1 METKLK
7 SFKVNNND
15 FELIQILIYEILELL
30 DEIQDSNKIKVIG
43 SFEIG
48 DL

>member
-1 METKLK
+1 
-7 SFKVNNND
+7 
-15 FELIQILIYEILELL
+15 LL

-48 DL
+48 DLWV